1 MVEQKIRRLTL
12 DEVQEVINKQM
23 KVRASLSRI
32 EEVSEQSMNASRSEI
47 VEDGEEFD
55 VQSEKSETK
64 VKLLENVQLR

>member
-1 MVEQKIRRLTL
+1 
-12 DEVQEVINKQM
+12 M

-32 EEVSEQSMNASRSEI
+32 EEVNEQSMNASRSEI

-55 VQSEKSETK
+55 LQSEKSETK